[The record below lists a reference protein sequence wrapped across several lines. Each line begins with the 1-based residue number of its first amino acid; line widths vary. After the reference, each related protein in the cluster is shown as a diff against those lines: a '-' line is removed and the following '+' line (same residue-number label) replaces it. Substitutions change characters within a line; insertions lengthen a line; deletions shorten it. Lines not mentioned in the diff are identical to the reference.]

1 MASKGNQQT
10 RTAGVMIND
19 NASLGSQSTNI
30 KNAVGTAAEGSRI
43 IAGDYNEVKN
53 SSVIERDM

>member
-10 RTAGVMIND
+10 RTAGVMVND

-30 KNAVGTAAEGSRI
+30 KNAVGTAGEGSRI

-53 SSVIERDM
+53 SKVTERDL